1 LEDYFPG
8 SNRYRSNVRTNDLER
23 DKEALL
29 GQLPVDGGT
38 IANPALQARLGWD
51 TERYFAARNALVD
64 EGLVV
69 RGRGRGG
76 TVRRVLSDQAD
87 TVSVTVEPGAD
98 ATATVEAA
106 LQSELSLY
114 QPMREVI
121 GGDWAKDHRAEP
133 LAVEI
138 TALQGRRA
146 TGGIWS
152 RPDIVSVEVRTFEYV
167 PGKHLEIWTFEVK
180 AANAI
185 SVQAVYEAL
194 AHRRAASRS
203 YVIFHV
209 PAEQA
214 SSLEEIVV
222 AVAELA
228 RDHGIGVVTAE
239 DPADY
244 GTWVERVEA
253 RRIEPDPE
261 RLNEFI
267 STQLSSRTKRRIAQR
282 LR

>member
-1 LEDYFPG
+1 M
-8 SNRYRSNVRTNDLER
+8 
-23 DKEALL
+23 
-29 GQLPVDGGT
+29 
-38 IANPALQARLGWD
+38 
-51 TERYFAARNALVD
+51 
-64 EGLVV
+64 
-69 RGRGRGG
+69 
-76 TVRRVLSDQAD
+76 RRVLSDQAD